1 MINIFKKIKQILMTK
16 QELEQQLAE
25 AIAVAQRL
33 NAENQHLRQENSDLV
48 VLNNGLSGD
57 LNQAIE
63 RVRHLANQVNMMESQ
78 NKAKTQYSDSD
89 RNY

>member
-1 MINIFKKIKQILMTK
+1 MTK

-33 NAENQHLRQENSDLV
+33 NTENQYLRQENSELV
-48 VLNNGLSGD
+48 ALGNGLSND
-57 LNQAIE
+57 LNQAVE
-63 RVRHLANQVNMMESQ
+63 RVRHLADQVNMMESQ

-89 RNY
+89 KNY

>member
-1 MINIFKKIKQILMTK
+1 MTK

-33 NAENQHLRQENSDLV
+33 NTENQYLRQENSELV
-48 VLNNGLSGD
+48 ALGNGLSND

-63 RVRHLANQVNMMESQ
+63 RVRHLADQVNMMESQ

-89 RNY
+89 KNY